1 MSDGTLSEVHRRNR
15 MKNFV
20 TLRGLL
26 ALAVLLFAVTIVR
39 LDGG

>member
-1 MSDGTLSEVHRRNR
+1 MPDGTLSEVHRRNR

-20 TLRGLL
+20 TLGALL
-26 ALAVLLFAVTIVR
+26 ALAVLLFAVTVVK